1 MFDRAFSD
9 IDYAK
14 IYVVSKEDFR
24 DILHE
29 NIMRLSD
36 EQVKSK
42 CLFNTSYRL
51 HWMTKVIPFYLLVCL
66 LSLTTQTCPKIAVIT
81 KQIRVRLRKVF
92 ATLSR
97 LTHSSGASV

>member
-42 CLFNTSYRL
+42 CLFNTS
-51 HWMTKVIPFYLLVCL
+51 
-66 LSLTTQTCPKIAVIT
+66 
-81 KQIRVRLRKVF
+81 
-92 ATLSR
+92 
-97 LTHSSGASV
+97 